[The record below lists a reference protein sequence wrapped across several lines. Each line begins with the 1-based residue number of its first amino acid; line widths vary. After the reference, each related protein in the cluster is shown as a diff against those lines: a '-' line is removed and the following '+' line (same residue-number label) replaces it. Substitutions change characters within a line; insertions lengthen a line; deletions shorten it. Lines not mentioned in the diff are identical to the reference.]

1 MAKKFGK
8 FLLFTAVASA
18 AAAGVYYFL
27 KEKDAPIIPTDD
39 EDEDFDAFGDDQEE
53 TESNRTY
60 VTITPEKPTE
70 SVAETVKKV
79 FQEAKD
85 TIVTKAASMKPF
97 EGEKIEE
104 FFDDEDEEEDTNE

>member
-18 AAAGVYYFL
+18 AAAGAYYYL
-27 KEKDAPIIPTDD
+27 KEKEAPIIPTDD

-53 TESNRTY
+53 AESNRTY
-60 VTITPEKPTE
+60 VTITPTE

-85 TIVTKAASMKPF
+85 TIVTKAASIKPF

-104 FFDDEDEEEDTNE
+104 FFDDEDEEGDTNE

>member
-1 MAKKFGK
+1 M
-8 FLLFTAVASA
+8 
-18 AAAGVYYFL
+18 
-27 KEKDAPIIPTDD
+27 
-39 EDEDFDAFGDDQEE
+39 
-53 TESNRTY
+53 
-60 VTITPEKPTE
+60 TITPEKPTE

>member
-27 KEKDAPIIPTDD
+27 KEKDAPIIPTD
-39 EDEDFDAFGDDQEE
+39 DEDFDAFGDDQEE